1 MAEAKTYEELKPLV
15 KEEGEG
21 ILITHADCE
30 KAWSLKELFPDE
42 EPNYDEILVE
52 MDGDQAA
59 MLAGFIF
66 EEVFKTTVDQQS
78 CDEFNLILPEWRGTA
93 KGFHWVI
100 SRDGGS
106 FLVDFLVEEA

>member
-1 MAEAKTYEELKPLV
+1 MFS
-15 KEEGEG
+15 G
-21 ILITHADCE
+21 IIKL
-30 KAWSLKELFPDE
+30 
-42 EPNYDEILVE
+42 
-52 MDGDQAA
+52 DG
-59 MLAGFIF
+59 MFIVLRTKSISGVIF

-106 FLVDFLVEEA
+106 FLVDFLVEES